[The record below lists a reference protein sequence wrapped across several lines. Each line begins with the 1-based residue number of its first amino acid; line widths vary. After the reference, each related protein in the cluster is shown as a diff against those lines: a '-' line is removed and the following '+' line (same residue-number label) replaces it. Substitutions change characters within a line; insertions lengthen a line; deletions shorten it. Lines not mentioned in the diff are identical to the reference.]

1 MAVAP
6 ASEQDGPQ
14 APVLVDEQPPKR
26 LLGDTAYGIGPV
38 RADLK
43 ERSVDVL
50 APVPEAPRRRNS
62 TAPPRKRRPDRRAA
76 EPLDRTACRP
86 LGVSTRVTSGEP
98 PVAGNTPATSE
109 FL

>member
-1 MAVAP
+1 MCLRRSPKHPDVVTARP
-6 ASEQDGPQ
+6 R
-14 APVLVDEQPPKR
+14 LVSD
-26 LLGDTAYGIGPV
+26 
-38 RADLK
+38 
-43 ERSVDVL
+43 
-50 APVPEAPRRRNS
+50 
-62 TAPPRKRRPDRRAA
+62 PDRRAA